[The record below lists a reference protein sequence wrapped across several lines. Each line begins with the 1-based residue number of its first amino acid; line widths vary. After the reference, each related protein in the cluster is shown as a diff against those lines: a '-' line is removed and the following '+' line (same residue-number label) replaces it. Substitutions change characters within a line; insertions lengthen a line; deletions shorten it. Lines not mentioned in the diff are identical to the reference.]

1 MSRNDLEQPLSP
13 SDAEATSSLQ
23 DERSVDERAVYD
35 PSAPIEPAEASEAEL
50 NRAPEQIDGS
60 AEDAGGSE
68 TAAEEEDSE
77 AQSRADGNPAS
88 NYLDDDEEWLLA
100 SDQILHQSED
110 TVIAQQEDAVVSW
123 DIQGLYD
130 ETGKVRGKRSLKNN
144 PPMLV
149 ISDSTGENATFVLTK
164 DLSGVLAR
172 HFDNTHRA
180 YYGIRPKDELTFKE
194 KLSDAKT
201 GLRENMGKA
210 IVVGGLL
217 VALLLFGF
225 IL

>member
-1 MSRNDLEQPLSP
+1 MSKSELNQPLSP
-13 SDAEATSSLQ
+13 SDEENASSLQ
-23 DERSVDERAVYD
+23 DGRSGAERTIYD
-35 PSAPIEPAEASEAEL
+35 PSAPIEAAPASEDAAASSLEYQ
-50 NRAPEQIDGS
+50 ETK
-60 AEDAGGSE
+60 EDEHVS
-68 TAAEEEDSE
+68 TEDESFE
-77 AQSRADGNPAS
+77 AQVGQPLEDEKRS
-88 NYLDDDEEWLLA
+88 YLDDDEEWLLA

-130 ETGKVRGKRSLKNN
+130 ESGKVRGKRSLRNN

-149 ISDSTGENATFVLTK
+149 ISDSGGENATFVLTK

-172 HFDNTHRA
+172 HFDNAHRA
-180 YYGIRPKDELTFKE
+180 YYGIRPKDELTLKE

-217 VALLLFGF
+217 VALLIFGF